1 MAKKSVSCSS
11 PQVIRK
17 VSKPAPKNTCM
28 LDKDQ
33 RSQQRPSKN
42 APDDCFPHCW
52 QPVAVVPVP
61 LSMPRKPKLV
71 VCKVQDQY
79 QSRLEMGS
87 LIFFVSL
94 LSFIAALWSMH
105 PPRNSR
111 NTTKATSRAKSWQTG
126 LWLPGR
132 AYGGDAQECRNCLL
146 QWESLGQDWYS
157 KVYQSSGLTTSI

>member
-1 MAKKSVSCSS
+1 MKDYCTNRWASVIKLSKNSLLAKKSVSCSS
-11 PQVIRK
+11 PRVIHK
-17 VSKPAPKNTCM
+17 VSKPGPKNTNV

-33 RSQQRPSKN
+33 RSQQRQSKS
-42 APDDCFPHCW
+42 ALDDCFPHCW
-52 QPVAVVPVP
+52 RPVAIMPVP

-71 VCKVQDQY
+71 VYTQGQYHDDKVMCASNLVK

-111 NTTKATSRAKSWQTG
+111 NTTKATSRAK
-126 LWLPGR
+126 
-132 AYGGDAQECRNCLL
+132 N
-146 QWESLGQDWYS
+146 
-157 KVYQSSGLTTSI
+157 

>member
-1 MAKKSVSCSS
+1 MSCSS
-11 PQVIRK
+11 PRVIRK

-42 APDDCFPHCW
+42 APDECFPHCW
-52 QPVAVVPVP
+52 QPVAIMLVP

-71 VCKVQDQY
+71 VYTQGQYHDDKVMCASNLVK

-94 LSFIAALWSMH
+94 LSFIAALWSMN

-111 NTTKATSRAKSWQTG
+111 NTTKATSKAKSWQTG
-126 LWLPGR
+126 LWLPGKAHSAVVMLR
-132 AYGGDAQECRNCLL
+132 NAYLTIAFF
-146 QWESLGQDWYS
+146 
-157 KVYQSSGLTTSI
+157 SGNP